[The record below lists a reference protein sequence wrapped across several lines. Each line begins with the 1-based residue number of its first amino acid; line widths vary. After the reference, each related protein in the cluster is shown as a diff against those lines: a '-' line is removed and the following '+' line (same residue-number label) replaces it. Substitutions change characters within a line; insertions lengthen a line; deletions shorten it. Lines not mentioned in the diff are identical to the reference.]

1 MKDFFDVSGM
11 SAAQAQYE
19 AQKIAFAPIVF
30 QVTRVLRD
38 SGMLKLLEENKAG
51 LGIDAIAQ
59 KLSMT
64 PYAVTVLLETGLSA
78 GVVGKK
84 EELFYPTKIGYFI
97 LNDQMTKVNM
107 DFNHYVNYVGLYEL
121 EEAVAKGMPAGLK
134 TFGDW
139 ETIYPGLSSLPP
151 KVQKA
156 WLGFDHFYSDSAFK
170 EALAIIEKDKRKR
183 LLDIGGN
190 TGKFSCLCAE
200 NLSSCHMTIVDLPEQ
215 IALAKETIA
224 HAGLSERIDTYP
236 ANMLDHSAV
245 LPAGFDAAWM
255 SQFLDCFGLDDIT
268 RILSKIAAS
277 IDEDG
282 KIYILEPIWDR
293 QRYEASAYCIIN
305 TSPYFTALANGTSKM
320 FNYGEIAGCIEAAG
334 LSIST
339 VHDNVGFS
347 HSLIV
352 CEKIKG

>member
-1 MKDFFDVSGM
+1 
-11 SAAQAQYE
+11 
-19 AQKIAFAPIVF
+19 
-30 QVTRVLRD
+30 
-38 SGMLKLLEENKAG
+38 
-51 LGIDAIAQ
+51 
-59 KLSMT
+59 
-64 PYAVTVLLETGLSA
+64 
-78 GVVGKK
+78 
-84 EELFYPTKIGYFI
+84 
-97 LNDQMTKVNM
+97 
-107 DFNHYVNYVGLYEL
+107 
-121 EEAVAKGMPAGLK
+121 
-134 TFGDW
+134 
-139 ETIYPGLSSLPP
+139 
-151 KVQKA
+151 
-156 WLGFDHFYSDSAFK
+156 
-170 EALAIIEKDKRKR
+170 
-183 LLDIGGN
+183 
-190 TGKFSCLCAE
+190 
-200 NLSSCHMTIVDLPEQ
+200 
-215 IALAKETIA
+215 
-224 HAGLSERIDTYP
+224 
-236 ANMLDHSAV
+236 
-245 LPAGFDAAWM
+245 M